1 MKIRVSEL
9 RIGIDEDTNILKQL
23 ACQKLKVSASQVKN
37 WWIERQSLD
46 ARRKKEIAF
55 VYTIVLDLEEQ
66 ITGKIKEPLP
76 PKSSIVDQEE
86 EYLNIRR
93 GVEYLKYP
101 PLVVGT
107 GPSGLFAAWL
117 LAKWGYKPIV
127 LERGKSVFARQ
138 RDVARFWDEGELDPE
153 SNVQFGEGGAGTFSD
168 GKLTTRI
175 KDKRV
180 NLILQALTAAGAPEE
195 ILYQAKPH
203 LGTDRLRN
211 IVANIRKEIISL
223 GGKVLFQ
230 ARVTDFM
237 IKKGV
242 LEAVEVNHKHELPVS
257 RCILATG
264 HSARDTYE
272 KLWKI
277 NTKLEAK
284 PFAIGLRV
292 EHPQHMID
300 CAQYGEWAGNP
311 RLGAADYHLTY
322 RNTNLNRAAY
332 SFCMCPGGYV
342 IGASSEPEMLAVNG
356 MSYHDRSSGTSN
368 SAVVVTVGERDY
380 DYKNPLSGIKFQR
393 QIEGDAY
400 HLGGGNYTAPVQT
413 VDDFINDTVKET
425 PSRLKQATYKPDVK
439 EANLRDCLPKE
450 IGEVLGEALQDF
462 NKKIWG
468 FGTNKGILTGV
479 ETRTSAPLR
488 IPRDDKYQAL
498 DIEGLYPTGEGAG
511 YAGGIM
517 SAAVDGIR
525 VAQSI
530 IEAYG
535 LPKEE
540 IPTKIIEGLSWIE
553 GEE

>member
-9 RIGIDEDTNILKQL
+9 RIGIDEDTDILLQL
-23 ACQKLKVSASQVKN
+23 ACQKLKISANQVNN
-37 WWIERQSLD
+37 WWIERQALD
-46 ARRKKEIAF
+46 ARRKREIAF
-55 VYTIVLDLEEQ
+55 VYTVVLD
-66 ITGKIKEPLP
+66 IKKPNIGEIP

-86 EYLNIRR
+86 KLSIVR
-93 GVEYLKYP
+93 GNNYLKYP
-101 PLVVGT
+101 PLVIGT
-107 GPSGLFAAWL
+107 GPAGLFAAWL

-127 LERGKSVFARQ
+127 LERGNDVFARQ
-138 RDVARFWDEGELDPE
+138 MDVSKFWEEGLLDPD

-180 NLILQALTAAGAPEE
+180 SLILQALTDAGAPKE

-203 LGTDRLRN
+203 LGTDKLRN

-223 GGKVLFQ
+223 GGKVIFR
-230 ARVTDFM
+230 AKVTDF
-237 IKKGV
+237 ITKKGV
-242 LEAVEVNHKHELPVS
+242 LEAVIINNKHELPVS

-264 HSARDTYE
+264 HSARDVYE
-272 KLWKI
+272 KLWEIGIKM
-277 NTKLEAK
+277 EAK
-284 PFAIGLRV
+284 PFAVGLRI

-322 RNTNLNRAAY
+322 RDTNSNRAAY
-332 SFCMCPGGYV
+332 TFCMCPGGYV
-342 IGASSEPEMLAVNG
+342 VGATSEPDMLAVNG
-356 MSYHDRSSGTSN
+356 MSYHDRSSGISN
-368 SAVVVTVGERDY
+368 SAVVVSVGEKDF
-380 DYKNPLSGIKFQR
+380 DYKDPLSGMEFQR
-393 QIEGDAY
+393 QIEKDAY
-400 HLGGGNYTAPVQT
+400 KLGGGKYIAPVQT
-413 VDDFINDTVKET
+413 AEDFINDTIKET
-425 PSRLKQATYKPDVK
+425 PSRLKQATYKPNVT

-450 IGEVLGEALQDF
+450 ISEVLGEALQDF

-488 IPRDDKYQAL
+488 ILRDEKYQAIN
-498 DIEGLYPTGEGAG
+498 IEGLYPAGEGAG
-511 YAGGIM
+511 YAGGII

-530 IEAYG
+530 IETYG
-535 LPKEE
+535 LPKEKNITVFSE
-540 IPTKIIEGLSWIE
+540 
-553 GEE
+553 

>member
-9 RIGIDEDTNILKQL
+9 RLGIDEDAADILKGL
-23 ACQKLKVSASQVKN
+23 ACQKLKISVNQVKS
-37 WWIERQSLD
+37 WFIERQALD

-55 VYTIVLDLEEQ
+55 VYTVVLDIEESCLEQ
-66 ITGKIKEPLP
+66 IKGSLP
-76 PKSSIVDQEE
+76 PKSSMVDQEDE
-86 EYLNIRR
+86 HLNINR
-93 GVEYLKYP
+93 GMGYLKYP
-101 PLVVGT
+101 PVVIGT

-117 LAKWGYKPIV
+117 LAKWGYKPTV
-127 LERGKSVFARQ
+127 LERGKDVFARQ
-138 RDVARFWDEGELDPE
+138 EDVAKFWNEGLLDYE

-175 KDKRV
+175 KDKKV
-180 NLILQALTAAGAPEE
+180 SLVLQLLVAAGAPKE

-203 LGTDRLRN
+203 LGTDKLRN

-223 GGKVLFQ
+223 GGKILFQ
-230 ARVTDFM
+230 AKVTDFV

-242 LEAVEVNHKHELPVS
+242 LEAVVINHKQELPAS

-264 HSARDTYE
+264 HSARDIYE
-272 KLWKI
+272 RLWKI
-277 NTKLEAK
+277 GAKLEAK
-284 PFAIGLRV
+284 PFAVGVRI

-322 RNTNLNRAAY
+322 RDTSSNRAAY

-342 IGASSEPEMLAVNG
+342 VGASSEPDMLAVNG

-368 SAVVVTVGERDY
+368 SAIVVSVGEKDF
-380 DYKNPLSGIKFQR
+380 DYKDPLSGMKFQR
-393 QIEGDAY
+393 QIEKDAY
-400 HLGGGNYTAPVQT
+400 KLGGGNYIAPAQTAE
-413 VDDFINDTVKET
+413 DFINDTIKET
-425 PSRLKQATYKPDVK
+425 PSRLKQATYKPDVV
-439 EANLRDCLPKE
+439 EANIRDCLPKE
-450 IGEVLGEALQDF
+450 ISEVLGEALQDF

-479 ETRTSAPLR
+479 ETRTSAPVKILR
-488 IPRDDKYQAL
+488 DERYQAL
-498 DIEGLYPTGEGAG
+498 DIEGLYPAGEGAG
-511 YAGGIM
+511 YAGGII

-530 IEAYG
+530 IENYNRAVDS
-535 LPKEE
+535 EQCT
-540 IPTKIIEGLSWIE
+540 IDN
-553 GEE
+553 

>member
-55 VYTIVLDLEEQ
+55 VYTVVLVIENQLNHL
-66 ITGKIKEPLP
+66 KESLP
-76 PKSSIVDQEE
+76 PKSSIVDTEE
-86 EYLNIRR
+86 ESLNIKR
-93 GVEYLKYP
+93 GDGYLKYP
-101 PLVVGT
+101 PLVIGT

-117 LAKWGYKPIV
+117 LAKWGYNPVVI
-127 LERGKSVFARQ
+127 ERGKSVFARQ
-138 RDVARFWDEGELDPE
+138 RDVARFWDDGELDTD

-168 GKLTTRI
+168 GKLTTRV

-180 NLILQALTAAGAPEE
+180 KLILEALVEAGAPQEVM
-195 ILYQAKPH
+195 YQAKPH
-203 LGTDRLRN
+203 LGTDKLRN
-211 IVANIRKEIISL
+211 IVANIRKDIIRL
-223 GGKVLFQ
+223 GGKVFFQ
-230 ARVTDFM
+230 AKATDF
-237 IKKGV
+237 IVKNGAI
-242 LEAVEVNHKHELPVS
+242 EAVIINKKYEIPVS
-257 RCILATG
+257 KCILATG

-272 KLWKI
+272 ALWK
-277 NTKLEAK
+277 TQAVKLEAK
-284 PFAIGLRV
+284 PFAVGLRV

-300 CAQYGEWAGNP
+300 CAQHGEWAGNP

-342 IGASSEPEMLAVNG
+342 IGASSEPGSLAVNG

-368 SAVVVTVGERDY
+368 SAVVVSVGEKDY
-380 DYKNPLSGIKFQR
+380 DYKDPLAGIKFQR
-393 QIEGDAY
+393 NVEKKAY
-400 HLGGGNYTAPVQT
+400 QLGGGGFTAPVQT
-413 VDDFINDTVKET
+413 VDDFINDTIKET
-425 PSRLKQATYKPDVK
+425 PSRLNQATYRPKVK
-439 EANLRDCLPKE
+439 EANLRDCLPQE

-488 IPRDDKYQAL
+488 IPRDDNYQAL
-498 DIEGLYPTGEGAG
+498 EIAGLYPTGEGAG
-511 YAGGIM
+511 YAGGII

-525 VAQSI
+525 VAQAI
-530 IEAYG
+530 IEKFG
-535 LPKEE
+535 LPKDTAPIEE
-540 IPTKIIEGLSWIE
+540 LED
-553 GEE
+553 

>member
-9 RIGIDEDTNILKQL
+9 RIGIDEDTDLLKSI
-23 ACQKLKVSASQVKN
+23 ACQKLKIPAGKVKN
-37 WWIERQSLD
+37 WWIERQALD

-55 VYTIVLDLEEQ
+55 VYTVVLDIEESCLDQ
-66 ITGKIKEPLP
+66 IKASFP
-76 PKSSIVDQEE
+76 PKSSMIDGEDE
-86 EYLNIRR
+86 CLNISR
-93 GVEYLKYP
+93 GTGYLKYS
-101 PLVVGT
+101 PLVIGT

-117 LAKWGYKPIV
+117 LAKWGYKPIL
-127 LERGKSVFARQ
+127 LERGKDVFARQ
-138 RDVARFWDEGELDPE
+138 KDVAKFWDEGLLDWE

-180 NLILQALTAAGAPEE
+180 SLVLQVLIDAGAPKE

-203 LGTDRLRN
+203 LGTDKLRT

-223 GGKVLFQ
+223 GGKVIFQ
-230 ARVTDFM
+230 AKVTNFV
-237 IKKGV
+237 IKKGAI
-242 LEAVEVNHKHELPVS
+242 EAVIINDKHEFSVS
-257 RCILATG
+257 KCILATG
-264 HSARDTYE
+264 HSARDIYG
-272 KLWKI
+272 KLWEI
-277 NTKLEAK
+277 GAKLEAK
-284 PFAIGLRV
+284 PFAVGVRI

-322 RNTNLNRAAY
+322 RNTNFNRSAY

-342 IGASSEPEMLAVNG
+342 VGASSEPEMLAVNG

-368 SAVVVTVGERDY
+368 SAVVVSVGEKDF
-380 DYKNPLSGIKFQR
+380 DYKDPLSGMQFQR
-393 QIEGDAY
+393 QIEKDAY
-400 HLGGGNYTAPVQT
+400 KLGGGNYIAPVQT
-413 VDDFINDTVKET
+413 AEDFINDTIKET

-450 IGEVLGEALQDF
+450 ISEVLGEALQDF

-479 ETRTSAPLR
+479 ETRTSAPVKIL
-488 IPRDDKYQAL
+488 RDDKYQAL
-498 DIEGLYPTGEGAG
+498 GIEGLYPAGEGAG
-511 YAGGIM
+511 YAGGII

-530 IEAYG
+530 IENYSK
-535 LPKEE
+535 PEE
-540 IPTKIIEGLSWIE
+540 QLIIDN
-553 GEE
+553 

>member
-9 RIGIDEDTNILKQL
+9 RLGIDEDTNALKQL
-23 ACQKLKVSASQVKN
+23 ACQKLRISASQVKN
-37 WWIERQSLD
+37 WWIERQALD

-55 VYTIVLDLEEQ
+55 VYTVVLDIEESCLDQ
-66 ITGKIKEPLP
+66 IKTSLP
-76 PKSSIVDQEE
+76 PKSSVVDQEDE
-86 EYLNIRR
+86 FLNISQ
-93 GVEYLKYP
+93 GMGYLKYP
-101 PLVVGT
+101 PLVIGT

-127 LERGKSVFARQ
+127 LERGKDVFARQ
-138 RDVARFWDEGELDPE
+138 MDVARFWDEGLLDCD

-180 NLILQALTAAGAPEE
+180 NLILQVLVAAGAPKE

-203 LGTDRLRN
+203 LGTDKLRN
-211 IVANIRKEIISL
+211 IVTNIRKEIISL

-230 ARVTDFM
+230 AKVTDFI
-237 IKKGV
+237 IKKGA
-242 LEAVEVNHKHELPVS
+242 LEAVVINHKYELPAS
-257 RCILATG
+257 KCILATG
-264 HSARDTYE
+264 HSARDIYE
-272 KLWKI
+272 RLLEI
-277 NTKLEAK
+277 GAKLEAK
-284 PFAIGLRV
+284 PFAIGVRI

-322 RNTNLNRAAY
+322 RDTNFNRAAY

-342 IGASSEPEMLAVNG
+342 VGASSEPDMLAVNG

-368 SAVVVTVGERDY
+368 SAVVVSVGERDF
-380 DYKNPLSGIKFQR
+380 DYKDPLSGMKFQR
-393 QIEGDAY
+393 EIEKNAY
-400 HLGGGNYTAPVQT
+400 KLGGGNYTAPVQT
-413 VDDFINDTVKET
+413 AEDFINDTIKET
-425 PSRLKQATYKPDVK
+425 PSRLKQATYKPDVM

-450 IGEVLGEALQDF
+450 ISEVLGEALQDF

-468 FGTNKGILTGV
+468 FGTSKGILTGV
-479 ETRTSAPLR
+479 ETRTSAPVKILR
-488 IPRDDKYQAL
+488 DEKYQAL
-498 DIEGLYPTGEGAG
+498 DIEGLYPAGEGAG
-511 YAGGIM
+511 YAGGII

-530 IEAYG
+530 IENYNK
-535 LPKEE
+535 PEE
-540 IPTKIIEGLSWIE
+540 QLTIDS
-553 GEE
+553 